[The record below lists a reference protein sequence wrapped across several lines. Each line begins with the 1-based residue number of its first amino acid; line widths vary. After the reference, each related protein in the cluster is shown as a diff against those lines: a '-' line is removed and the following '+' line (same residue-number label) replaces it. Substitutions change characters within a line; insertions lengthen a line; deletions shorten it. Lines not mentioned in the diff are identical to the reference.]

1 MTLPGFKELG
11 SITPSDMALEFG
23 HKELADMILE
33 KVKEDK
39 GNKKCDNDCSPVTTG
54 SPTLK
59 SCYYP
64 DLMEGEN
71 VYTFYFQRTNSW
83 HNFTLKVEK
92 RTEFL

>member
-11 SITPSDMALEFG
+11 SITPSDLALEFG
-23 HKELADMILE
+23 HKEIAAMILE

-39 GNKKCDNDCSPVTTG
+39 GNEKCDYNCPPVKTG

-64 DLMEGEN
+64 DLMEGN
-71 VYTFYFQRTNSW
+71 IIQTSYFQRTSSW
-83 HNFTLKVEK
+83 RNFTLKIRK

>member
-11 SITPSDMALEFG
+11 SITPSDLALEYGF
-23 HKELADMILE
+23 KEIADMILK

-39 GNKKCDNDCSPVTTG
+39 GTEPCEYPCPPVKTG
-54 SPTLK
+54 IPFLR

-64 DLMEGEN
+64 DLMEGN
-71 VYTFYFQRTNSW
+71 NKW
-83 HNFTLKVEK
+83 HKVKSQIRK

>member
-1 MTLPGFKELG
+1 MPWFKELG
-11 SITPSDMALEFG
+11 SVTPSDLALEFG
-23 HKELADMILE
+23 HKEIAAMILE

-39 GNKKCDNDCSPVTTG
+39 GNKKCDYACPPVKTG

-71 VYTFYFQRTNSW
+71 VYTFYFQSTNSW
-83 HNFTLKVEK
+83 HNFTLKIEK
-92 RTEFL
+92 RNEFL

>member
-11 SITPSDMALEFG
+11 SITPSDLALDNG
-23 HKELADMILE
+23 HKEIAAMILE

-39 GNKKCDNDCSPVTTG
+39 GNKKCYYTCPPG

-64 DLMEGEN
+64 DLIEGN
-71 VYTFYFQRTNSW
+71 
-83 HNFTLKVEK
+83 NF
-92 RTEFL
+92 